1 MGSEMC
7 IRDSYSNIVHMLHET
22 SQRVVVR
29 RDEDAFPPPHR
40 RHNIIDPVRQDPF
53 LAHPQR
59 FSGRQGV
66 GPQMLIA
73 PVPPRPEGVVRPHAD
88 RFLVEAAPEL
98 LEQFLALRGTTRSRV
113 VSLS

>member
-1 MGSEMC
+1 M
-7 IRDSYSNIVHMLHET
+7 
-22 SQRVVVR
+22 R
-29 RDEDAFPPPHR
+29 RDEDPFPATHR

-59 FSGRQGV
+59 FPRGQGIGTQV
-66 GPQMLIA
+66 LVSPI
-73 PVPPRPEGVVRPHAD
+73 PPRPEGVVRPHAD
-88 RFLVEAAPEL
+88 RFLVEASPEL